1 MMTRSRVRNASTSI
15 TSSIK
20 EWTARLVRLGKNLRY
35 PKIFFPFVLGA
46 AIRFAFAPFMEQR
59 WDVYVWRL
67 EQVLVY
73 NYHVNPFWPQS
84 GSGVPL
90 ELAWGYPPLW
100 LLTLLAIYP
109 VYSIF
114 YSPQLPANVT
124 SLWHT
129 WPETGNPVEAYH
141 SFIPVGLPTLNIIDK
156 TPIIVADLLIALV
169 LYETIKRD
177 SPRHAYYALVAWL
190 FNPYVIWISSV
201 WGMFDAIPALLVLL
215 SLYLMIARRY
225 KSSALLLAASALF
238 KLYSVILIP
247 IMSCLIYKRGEKTKA
262 LKYFLLS
269 ACVLLIT
276 VFTAY
281 AIAASLSGQDPL
293 SLSTQLTVNL
303 LYKRASPDW
312 QGSNIFQNLTPLA
325 VLNGVFAKLQVSTNI
340 PISPVLMGIAVL
352 FLAFQI
358 LRSKSISE
366 QEIITW
372 LVVAHFATYLTYSVV
387 NEQYLVWVLPLILV
401 LAAKKNSLALRY
413 FYWAI
418 SGFFIFYI
426 VYHYDLSY
434 FISPYYL
441 PIPLG
446 IRIPTDQLIQASVV
460 IIIYVLG
467 IKLATWKLNKSEN
480 TNENTSKRGR

>member
-1 MMTRSRVRNASTSI
+1 MKTKSSVRNASASI
-15 TSSIK
+15 TGAIK

-46 AIRFAFAPFMEQR
+46 AIRFAFAPFTEQR
-59 WDVYVWRL
+59 WDMYVWRL
-67 EQVLVY
+67 QQALVY
-73 NYHVNPFWPQS
+73 NYHVNPFWPQ
-84 GSGVPL
+84 SGVPL

-114 YSPQLPANVT
+114 YSPQLPANITV
-124 SLWHT
+124 LWHK
-129 WPETGNPVEAYH
+129 WAETGNLFEIYR
-141 SFIPVGLPTLNIIDK
+141 SFVPVGLPILNIIDK

-169 LYETIKRD
+169 LYELIKRD
-177 SPRHAYYALVAWL
+177 SPKHAYYAFIAWL

-215 SLYLMIARRY
+215 SVYLMIARRY

-238 KLYSVILIP
+238 KLYSIILIP
-247 IMSCLIYKRGEKTKA
+247 IMFSIIYKRGEKTKA

-269 ACVLLIT
+269 TCVVLIT
-276 VFTAY
+276 TFTAY
-281 AIAASLSGQDPL
+281 AIAASLSGQDTF
-293 SLSTQLTVNL
+293 SLSTQLTFNL
-303 LYKRASPDW
+303 FYKRASPDW
-312 QGSNIFQNLTPLA
+312 KGENVFGNLTPLA
-325 VLNGVFAKLQVSTNI
+325 VLNDVFKKLQVSTNI
-340 PISPVLMGIAVL
+340 PISPVLMIIAVL

-358 LRSKSISE
+358 LRSKSMSE
-366 QEIITW
+366 QEIIAYV
-372 LVVAHFATYLTYSVV
+372 VVAHFATYLTYSVV

-401 LAAKKNSLALRY
+401 LAAKKNSVALRY

-418 SGFFIFYI
+418 SGFFIFIIAYR
-426 VYHYDLSY
+426 YDLAY
-434 FISPYYL
+434 FISPYY
-441 PIPLG
+441 IPMPPE

-467 IKLATWKLNKSEN
+467 IKLATWKPNKKE
-480 TNENTSKRGR
+480 KY